1 MTRTTSSDR
10 TEVVL
15 SSRKHDQHS
24 QIQIRGDLNLPFPDT
39 LDIGISDEPKKKESR
54 SAESRIRET
63 MQRKLTVQIGSRSCT
78 LDLRVKP

>member
-39 LDIGISDEPKKKESR
+39 LDIGISDEPKKKGKQISR
-54 SAESRIRET
+54 
-63 MQRKLTVQIGSRSCT
+63 VQNKGNDAKKAHRPNWFS
-78 LDLRVKP
+78 LMYP